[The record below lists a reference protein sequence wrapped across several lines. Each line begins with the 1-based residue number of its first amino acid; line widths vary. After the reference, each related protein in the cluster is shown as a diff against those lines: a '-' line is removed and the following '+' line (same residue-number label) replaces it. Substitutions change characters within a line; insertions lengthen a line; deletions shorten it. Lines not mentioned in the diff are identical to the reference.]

1 MAEKKKKNRRK
12 KKFVKWII
20 LGILA
25 VFVVGIMIMN
35 SMAGDSN
42 VQMVTSTTVSSGQ
55 ITSTS
60 SQTLQMRLANHIPF
74 G

>member
-12 KKFVKWII
+12 KKIIKWII

-42 VQMVTSTTVSSGQ
+42 VQMVTSATVSSGQ
-55 ITSTS
+55 ITST
-60 SQTLQMRLANHIPF
+60 L
-74 G
+74 

>member
-42 VQMVTSTTVSSGQ
+42 VQMVTSATVSSGQ

-60 SQTLQMRLANHIPF
+60 SLISQMRLANHITF